1 MEQMESTQSSIIAD
15 YYTAH
20 RGELK
25 TFLASRLPSSDY
37 ADDIVQ
43 DVFLRLLRP
52 GRMITPVTLPCLVY
66 TTARNLAADCWRRSK
81 TVEEYEHVIARTDWH
96 PMFSEDAE
104 SVFSA
109 RETREM
115 LERGIA
121 RLSDRQTQ
129 VYRLNVY
136 EGMPVKEISL
146 HLGMKYKTVENHLG
160 IARRQVREY
169 VRESI
174 LNV

>member
-1 MEQMESTQSSIIAD
+1 MQSKQCNIIAD
-15 YYTAH
+15 YYIAH

-25 TFLASRLPSSDY
+25 NFLASRLPS
-37 ADDIVQ
+37 ADEAEDIVQ
-43 DVFLRLLRP
+43 DVFFRLLRS

-66 TTARNLAADCWRRSK
+66 TAARNLVFDSWRRRK
-81 TVEEYEHVIARTDWH
+81 TVEEYEHVIARTDWRLRV
-96 PMFSEDAE
+96 SEDAE
-104 SVFSA
+104 TVYSA
-109 RETREM
+109 HEAREM

-121 RLSDRQTQ
+121 RLSDKQTK

-136 EGMPVKEISL
+136 EGMQVKEISL

-169 VRESI
+169 VREMY
-174 LNV
+174 N